1 VIQAGLI
8 VASLLAAVLGW
19 AATKPDTFRVERTR
33 TMQAPPEKIVAM
45 LEDFRQW
52 RSWSPFEKLDPAME
66 RGYSGPQS
74 GKGAVYTWKG
84 NSKAGEGRMEIVDVS
99 PSRVTMKLE
108 FQRPFKASNVIEF
121 LLQPAGNETSVTW
134 TMQGP
139 SLYIGKVMGLFISMD
154 KMIGKDFESGLA
166 NLKQRVEA

>member
-1 VIQAGLI
+1 MIQAGLI